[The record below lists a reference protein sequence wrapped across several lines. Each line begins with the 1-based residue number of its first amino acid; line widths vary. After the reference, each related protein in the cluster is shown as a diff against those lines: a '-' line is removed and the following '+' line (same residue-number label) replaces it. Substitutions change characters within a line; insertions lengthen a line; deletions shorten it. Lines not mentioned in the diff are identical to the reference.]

1 MDWMGF
7 VYMLSISNTRYFT
20 LSLVTNV
27 IPSRYY
33 IFQLL
38 CLHYEEAKTVEKMS
52 ELLMN
57 LATSRDVIVLSVH
70 CSSLLLLYKWAPCD
84 LCTWEKWKEVWGL
97 GSKWKSSGSLNQGQ
111 VLAEVVVFGNYCW
124 NNWNFCRKVQNLCR
138 SCILN
143 MSIERERTVPS
154 AAESIYLDLIPHQ
167 DDDYMHCAS
176 LSFWDGSQ

>member
-20 LSLVTNV
+20 LSLVTSV

-52 ELLMN
+52 ELLLN

-70 CSSLLLLYKWAPCD
+70 CSSLLLLYK
-84 LCTWEKWKEVWGL
+84 
-97 GSKWKSSGSLNQGQ
+97 
-111 VLAEVVVFGNYCW
+111 
-124 NNWNFCRKVQNLCR
+124 
-138 SCILN
+138 
-143 MSIERERTVPS
+143 
-154 AAESIYLDLIPHQ
+154 
-167 DDDYMHCAS
+167 
-176 LSFWDGSQ
+176 